1 MRTYRSAKGPFQ
13 EAVHYEDRDVEKI
26 VLEELAR
33 VQLLPSEP
41 APIRVDRFVEKRFKV
56 QIESLEMKDGVLGFS
71 EFGPNGVQAVYVAK
85 SLDDDKSVPGQ
96 RRLRSTI
103 AHEAGHCLLHSHL
116 FVLAG
121 TIPLFAD
128 STDPNA
134 LRVLCRDLGS
144 DAGTSRSYNGE
155 WWEFQA
161 NMAMAHLLMPTP
173 LARKAAKPFLKPA
186 GTLGAVVLPEQDLA
200 SAARALAETFDVNPV
215 VARIRIEKLY
225 QIDHSGQLML

>member
-1 MRTYRSAKGPFQ
+1 MRTYRSTKGLFQ

-71 EFGPNGVQAVYVAK
+71 EFGPKGVQAVYVAR
-85 SLDDDKSVPGQ
+85 SLDEDKSIPGQ

-103 AHEAGHCLLHSHL
+103 AHETGHCLLHAHL
-116 FVLAG
+116 FALAE
-121 TIPLFAD
+121 TKPLFAD
-128 STDPNA
+128 SSDPNA
-134 LRVLCRDLGS
+134 PKVLCRDLGS
-144 DAGTSRSYNGE
+144 DAGITRSYNGE

-161 NMAMAHLLMPTP
+161 NMAMGHLLMPTP
-173 LARKAAKPFLKPA
+173 LAKKAATQYLKPA
-186 GTLGAVVLPEQDLA
+186 GNLGAVLLPEQDLDHV
-200 SAARALAETFDVNPV
+200 SRALAEVFDVNPV
-215 VARIRIEKLY
+215 VARIRLEKLY
-225 QIDHSGQLML
+225 QVQRSAQMML

>member
-13 EAVHYEDRDVEKI
+13 EAVHYEDRDVEKVI
-26 VLEELAR
+26 LEELAR

-41 APIRVDRFVEKRFKV
+41 APIRVDRFIEKRFKV
-56 QIESLEMKDGVLGFS
+56 QIEPLEMKDGVLGFS

-85 SLDDDKSVPGQ
+85 SLDDDMSVPGQ

-103 AHEAGHCLLHSHL
+103 AHEAGHCLLHAHL

-121 TIPLFAD
+121 TKPLFAD

-134 LRVLCRDLGS
+134 PKVLCREFGS
-144 DAGTSRSYNGE
+144 DAGINRSYNGE

-161 NMAMAHLLMPTP
+161 NMAMGHLLMPTP
-173 LARKAAKPFLKPA
+173 LAKKATKPFLKPA
-186 GTLGAVVLPEQDLA
+186 GTLGAMVLPEEDLE
-200 SAARALAETFDVNPV
+200 SAARALGEVFDVNPV

-225 QIDHSGQLML
+225 PLDRSGQMML